1 MQQQAN
7 PYDSAFQERMAV
19 SKELGEG
26 GGLGFFKGN
35 LQGVNFWKCAEA
47 DHDLDII
54 PYLAGP
60 NDPYREEGK
69 ITYVL
74 ELFEHRDVGGIE
86 GQSFICMEKTY
97 MRRGAL
103 PDGRP
108 FKGSC
113 PVCQHRQQLIQEGAD
128 EDLIKALR
136 TSRYPRSIYNV
147 VVYDSET
154 EQAKGVQVWHTSHYL
169 MEQYLLKLSESSRRE
184 IEQGMPPRKNF
195 IDPTA
200 GYSVKFT
207 RSGQGI
213 NTRYYGHTLVPRNY
227 QITQTTLDQAHVLD
241 GLIHLPTYDEVYKAY
256 WGQEPDRTPAVG
268 GQPVGTPAMARGMVA
283 TPPAPTTAPVSPQ
296 TPPPGVPTPAPAA
309 PVTPA
314 PVVGGHVQP
323 APAPPVS
330 GAPAPAA
337 VAPAAGAP
345 AATGAPA
352 APATGS
358 GALDPATGQPY
369 VCPGGGQFGV
379 NTMELQHC
387 EQCHIFQPC
396 VDENERLLAAQP
408 GAAAP
413 GPAVPATPVG
423 PAATP
428 PPVTGAPV
436 APPGTVPGPAPAAPP
451 GTVPGGV
458 PRTPVGTTRGEP
470 VGTGPAPTPGGR
482 ALVK

>member
-1 MQQQAN
+1 MQQKMVN

-35 LQGVNFWKCAEA
+35 LQNVNFWKCGEA

-54 PYLAGP
+54 PYCAGP
-60 NDPYREEGK
+60 FDPYREEGK

-108 FKGSC
+108 YKGSC
-113 PVCQHRQQLIQEGAD
+113 PVCLHRQQLIQEGAD

-136 TSRYPRSIYNV
+136 TSRYPRSIYNI

-154 EQAKGVQVWHTSHYL
+154 EQAKGVQVFHTSHYL

-184 IEQGMPPRKNF
+184 IEAGMPPRKNF

-213 NTRYYGHTLVPRNY
+213 NTRYYGHTLIPRTY
-227 QITQTTLDQAHVLD
+227 QIAQTTLDQANVLD
-241 GLIHLPTYDEVYKAY
+241 TLIHLPTFEEVYTAY
-256 WGQEPDRTPAVG
+256 WGQAPDEAAPA
-268 GQPVGTPAMARGMVA
+268 VGTPAMARGVA
-283 TPPAPTTAPVSPQ
+283 PPATEPVSPQ
-296 TPPPGVPTPAPAA
+296 LARGVPAPATPAPS
-309 PVTPA
+309 VETPA
-314 PVVGGHVQP
+314 PVVGGHP
-323 APAPPVS
+323 AVVAPP
-330 GAPAPAA
+330 
-337 VAPAAGAP
+337 AGAP
-345 AATGAPA
+345 AVTGAPVA
-352 APATGS
+352 APS
-358 GALDPATGQPY
+358 GGGGIDPATGQAY
-369 VCPGGGQFGV
+369 ICPGGGQFGV
-379 NTMELQHC
+379 NTMELAHC

-396 VDENERLLAAQP
+396 VDENERLLAAQG
-408 GAAAP
+408 GAPAAGAPAAGAPAATVPPPVTTAPP
-413 GPAVPATPVG
+413 GPAVGTV
-423 PAATP
+423 
-428 PPVTGAPV
+428 
-436 APPGTVPGPAPAAPP
+436 PGTVPGAHI
-451 GTVPGGV
+451 T
-458 PRTPVGTTRGEP
+458 RTPVGAGAPAAAPAGRGTP
-470 VGTGPAPTPGGR
+470 QGAGPPPTPGGR
-482 ALVK
+482 TLVK

>member
-1 MQQQAN
+1 MQQPVN

-35 LQGVNFWKCAEA
+35 LQGINFWKCGEA
-47 DHDLDII
+47 DHDIDII

-60 NDPYREEGK
+60 CDPYREEGK

-113 PVCQHRQQLIQEGAD
+113 PICLHRQQLIQEGAD

-154 EQAKGVQVWHTSHYL
+154 EQNKGVQVWHTSHYL

-184 IEQGMPPRKNF
+184 IEGGLPPRKNF

-207 RSGQGI
+207 RSGQGV
-213 NTRYYGHTLVPRNY
+213 NTRYYGHTLVPRTY
-227 QITQTTLDQAHVLD
+227 QITQATLDQAHVLD
-241 GLIHLPTYDEVYKAY
+241 TLIHLPSFEEVYTAY
-256 WGQEPDRTPAVG
+256 WGQAPQDTRAGG
-268 GQPVGTPAMARGMVA
+268 GQPVGTPIARGT
-283 TPPAPTTAPVSPQ
+283 TPPATGTVSPQ
-296 TPPPGVPTPAPAA
+296 SRGVPTT
-309 PVTPA
+309 PVQGPSGTPA
-314 PVVGGHVQP
+314 PTVGGRAAVVNR
-323 APAPPVS
+323 PPVRQ
-330 GAPAPAA
+330 P
-337 VAPAAGAP
+337 VNM
-345 AATGAPA
+345 
-352 APATGS
+352 PATG
-358 GALDPATGQPY
+358 GGGIDPTTGQAY
-369 VCPGGGQFGV
+369 MCPGGGQFGV

-396 VDENERLLAAQP
+396 VDENEWLLAEQGGPGVVPPSPAYTQP
-408 GAAAP
+408 S
-413 GPAVPATPVG
+413 VN
-423 PAATP
+423 P
-428 PPVTGAPV
+428 PPP
-436 APPGTVPGPAPAAPP
+436 PPGTGGGPPSTIPTA
-451 GTVPGGV
+451 GGIR
-458 PRTPVGTTRGEP
+458 RTPVGTGRGEP
-470 VGTGPAPTPGGR
+470 MGTGGTPPTPGGR
-482 ALVK
+482 QIIT